1 MALELQLK
9 ERGGLPKGITVMQTP
24 PWAKDGPGN
33 FWRRHYELA
42 TLTEPAC
49 EQALEQQLQTWLRE
63 LERTEGPAAPEQP

>member
-1 MALELQLK
+1 
-9 ERGGLPKGITVMQTP
+9 MQVP
-24 PWAKDGPGN
+24 PWAKHEQDH

-63 LERTEGPAAPEQP
+63 LERTDGPAAAERP